1 MIDRPTYL
9 DAIKPFVGTNV
20 IKVLIG
26 VRRSGK
32 STILKQ
38 VRDNLLASG
47 VPETACITMN
57 LESGMFASINTA
69 DQLYSYLSERVAPQ
83 GKTRIFLDEVQ
94 EIEGWERTLRSLM
107 VDFDVDLYNRFER
120 PPAF

>member
-47 VPETACITMN
+47 VPEAACITMN

-69 DQLYSYLSERVAPQ
+69 DQLYS
-83 GKTRIFLDEVQ
+83 
-94 EIEGWERTLRSLM
+94 
-107 VDFDVDLYNRFER
+107 
-120 PPAF
+120 